1 MTPSATARVPASARL
16 AMDRTGVLVAI
27 TALTAI
33 VGIGVGIAIAP
44 NAWAVDAERNLRA
57 ARDLVAGQ
65 FGTDH
70 GYVYSPLAAAL
81 TVPWTWIP
89 QALAISLWLAL
100 RLGLLAAGTAVATR
114 GRPAAERLLVF
125 VAVALFVPTLYDLLL
140 GNVSI
145 LLAAAVALVAWR
157 RDATWTGIALGLV
170 LATVPKPQ
178 LVPIL
183 IWMLAYRRQALV
195 GTVVTAAGATGLAA
209 LTLGAPAYGEWIA
222 VLRSVDYLSSPMY
235 GNLSLFAFLP
245 GPIALAAAVAALVA
259 SAVALRRGEQPGLVA
274 CIALGLLIAPYTLAY
289 AAVLLLVAL
298 PALATAAPRATVALA
313 LTASLGVIVALPL
326 WLGGVVAA
334 ALSAPRD
341 RWPRR

>member
-1 MTPSATARVPASARL
+1 MSATTRL
-16 AMDRTGVLVAI
+16 ATDRTGAVLAI
-27 TALTAI
+27 AGFTTI
-33 VGIGVGIAIAP
+33 VGIAVAIAIAP

-57 ARDLVAGQ
+57 AHDLLAGG

-89 QALAISLWLAL
+89 QQLAIALWLAL
-100 RLGLLAAGTAVATR
+100 RLGVLAVGTALATR
-114 GRPAAERLLVF
+114 DRPSAERLLSF

-157 RDATWTGIALGLV
+157 RDASWTGIALGIA

-183 IWMLAYRRQALV
+183 VWMLAYRRRALLGTAMTAAAASLV
-195 GTVVTAAGATGLAA
+195 GALALGTTTYAA
-209 LTLGAPAYGEWIA
+209 WIG
-222 VLRSVDYLSSPMY
+222 VLRAVDYLSSPMY
-235 GNLSLFAFLP
+235 GNLSLFAILP
-245 GPIALAAAVAALVA
+245 GPIALAAAVAAVAA
-259 SAVALRRGEQPGLVA
+259 SAVALRRGEMPGLVA
-274 CIALGLLIAPYTLAY
+274 CLSLGLLIAPYTLAY

-298 PALATAAPRATVALA
+298 PAIAAAAPRATAVLG
-313 LTASLGVIVALPL
+313 LSASLGVIVALPL
-326 WLGGVVAA
+326 WLAGVIAA
-334 ALSAPRD
+334 ALAVPGD
-341 RWPRR
+341 RWPEA